1 LTLPVNGSTLGPGS
15 SNVSKRGK
23 APTARKGLFLSMI
36 ILAVTAGLVIAWVD
50 SRPTWDDAGITA
62 GMLFLM
68 AALFGAL
75 RPARA
80 PVWALAV
87 GVWVPLLGI
96 VLHHNFGSLL
106 ALGVAFFGAYAG
118 ALARR
123 ALALPGTK

>member
-1 LTLPVNGSTLGPGS
+1 
-15 SNVSKRGK
+15 
-23 APTARKGLFLSMI
+23 MI
-36 ILAVTAGLVIAWVD
+36 ILAVAGGLVIAWVD

-62 GMLFLM
+62 GMLFLT

-75 RPARA
+75 HPPRA

-87 GVWVPLLGI
+87 GVWVPLAGI

-123 ALALPGTK
+123 ALAFPARNDIQNY